1 MPASPPPARPA
12 APTQSATP
20 ASSPFGPLA
29 HRIARIAGSMMIRQ
43 IMKAVMQTLLR
54 GR

>member
-1 MPASPPPARPA
+1 MPASLPPARPA

-20 ASSPFGPLA
+20 ASSPFGPLT
-29 HRIARIAGSMMIRQ
+29 HRIARIAGNMMIKQ
-43 IMKAVMQTLLR
+43 IIKAVMRTLLR

>member
-20 ASSPFGPLA
+20 ASLPFGLLA
-29 HRIARIAGSMMIRQ
+29 HRIARIAGNMMIKQ
-43 IMKAVMQTLLR
+43 FIKAVMQTLLR